1 MRQQFDP
8 RRLEEAAKQRAE
20 AAVQAAA
27 EFSLAAALEAQP
39 VAPDSTDEPTARAPV
54 CPALAGKARQAL
66 TCSAP
71 RRSSKRDAGRTTWR
85 KRTNF
90 RST

>member
-27 EFSLAAALEAQP
+27 EFSPAAALVEAQP
-39 VAPDSTDEPTARAPV
+39 AATDTADEPTARAQLCCGFRFCV
-54 CPALAGKARQAL
+54 QAN
-66 TCSAP
+66 CV
-71 RRSSKRDAGRTTWR
+71 RSHAVHSDA
-85 KRTNF
+85 
-90 RST
+90 